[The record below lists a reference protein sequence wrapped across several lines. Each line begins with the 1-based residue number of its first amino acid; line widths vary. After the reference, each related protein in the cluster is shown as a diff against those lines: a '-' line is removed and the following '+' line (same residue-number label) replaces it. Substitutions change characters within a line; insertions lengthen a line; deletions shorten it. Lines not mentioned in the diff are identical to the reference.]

1 MNSVGKNVEKLV
13 SLHIADGNVKWW
25 SCCEKLYDNSS
36 KKKEKVNTELPS
48 DLETPF
54 LGIYAKARKAKTWTD
69 GCIFMFMA
77 LLVTNNTVHTIDT
90 SRDG

>member
-1 MNSVGKNVEKLV
+1 MVMLNGGAAVKNCMT
-13 SLHIADGNVKWW
+13 IPQ
-25 SCCEKLYDNSS
+25 
-36 KKKEKVNTELPS
+36 KKEKVNIELPS

-54 LGIYAKARKAKTWTD
+54 LGIYSKARKAKTWTD